1 MNDKTLRY
9 LNYWRNSL
17 IDGSQADG
25 EIEVDRPD
33 NEKIIS
39 FDEWKKGRLDNSS
52 IIEYLFEKANASDDV
67 PSIRLLAFPNLFQE
81 RSDHA
86 VGYGGK
92 ITRFSAIVTP
102 IMMNR
107 EGYFIPNGQP
117 LVPRKLLDPIY
128 PARIIIGSLQTLDQ
142 YITKSPYDLEK
153 TKDVSDWKILIEYCE
168 KLEKAVCDGI
178 KDGQFERLDKVVLR
192 VEDSVRAY
200 QHIVS
205 LYDALKKE
213 NPNCPLMDDFAEEEI
228 AKTFDLVKTED
239 FVHKHL
245 GQMSPDY
252 PLADAQRDA
261 LYHFLTLEDGKILA
275 VNGPPGTGKTTL
287 LQSIVGTL
295 WVQSILDEKE
305 PPVIVVASTNN
316 QAVTNVI
323 ESFGSVK
330 EIKSD
335 PISGRW
341 LPESFSGSY
350 GLYFAAS
357 QKKKSASEKGYPT
370 QDDMTSFENKE
381 FIDLS
386 EKHFLEC
393 FEKYRRNTV
402 SLSLEQSLVEIRN
415 EIVEYA
421 KTIEKLAPLWKQRG
435 DCWNKLLSIAG
446 NNPEETLSREKANY
460 EILKQNIEKSSLELR
475 SWINYVASEPFWY
488 SLFNFIPSVR
498 HKRRI
503 KARSLIEG
511 RGWIIPIPETM
522 DVDNIESFIRNWIK
536 TNEQELL
543 LVQERKK
550 KIESVFREY
559 SDADTEWIDYS
570 MKFGIKKTNLDFR
583 EVNQSLDTLIRYRM
597 FKLASHYWE
606 GRWILETKNTI
617 LSNDPDNKGHVKTMR
632 KWRRYA
638 KLHPCTVSTFF
649 KVPEGFKYWI
659 NKQDDK
665 PLLNFIDLLIVDE
678 AGQVLPEVAGA
689 SFSLAKKAIVVG
701 DLKQIEPVWS
711 VPGIVDVGNLLRDRI
726 ISDTT
731 EKEIDCVMDSGKTA
745 SAGSVMAIAQRRSPF
760 HYDRELDRGMYLYEH
775 RRCAND
781 IIEFCNDLCY
791 KGKLIPKTGNPSNIL
806 FPQWGYAHIV
816 GKSSETGG
824 SRCNV
829 VEAEAIA
836 NWVTLKKNEIESHY
850 GKNIGDILGIV
861 TPFSSQSRTINHFLS
876 DKLGSKHGITVG
888 TVHSLQGAERNVVI
902 FSPVYS
908 VGDIGNRHYF
918 FDKGSNMLNVAVS
931 RAKDSFIVIGNMYL
945 FDESRSALPSGIMG
959 KYLFRKKENE
969 ILDVPVPKR
978 NDLVSSQKEIEC
990 LKTLIE
996 HESLL
1001 KEVFSEAK
1009 IDVVIVSPWITAHG
1023 YAHVKKSIYEA
1034 VERGISVTIYT
1045 DRYFNEK
1052 HNADEFWKIVNELN
1066 ANKVITKIVKKV
1078 HSKLLFMD
1086 DRLMSSGSFN
1096 WISARRDNFSN
1107 METSLV
1113 YRSQK
1118 VREEKDAEIL
1128 MLENR
1133 LIQVSKS

>member
-1 MNDKTLRY
+1 MNDKTLQY
-9 LNYWRNSL
+9 LSYWRNSL
-17 IDGSQADG
+17 IDGSRSDG
-25 EIEVDRPD
+25 EIGVERPD

-39 FDEWKKGRLDNSS
+39 LDGWKKGRLDDPSV
-52 IIEYLFEKANASDDV
+52 IKDLFEKANAPDDV
-67 PSIRLLAFPNLFQE
+67 PFIPLLAFPNLFQE

-86 VGYGGK
+86 VGFGGK
-92 ITRFSAIVTP
+92 ITRFSAIVTA
-102 IMMNR
+102 ITMNR

-117 LVPRKLLDPIY
+117 LVPRRLLDPIY

-153 TKDVSDWKILIEYCE
+153 TKGVSDWKTLIDYCE
-168 KLEKAVCDGI
+168 KLEQAVCDGI

-192 VEDSVRAY
+192 VEDSVKAY

-205 LYDALKKE
+205 LYDTLKKE

-228 AKTFDLVKTED
+228 DQPFDFVRTED
-239 FVHKHL
+239 IVHKHL

-252 PLADAQRDA
+252 PLAVAQRDA

-275 VNGPPGTGKTTL
+275 INGPPGTGKTTL
-287 LQSIVGTL
+287 IQSVVGTL
-295 WVQSILDEKE
+295 WIQSILDEKD

-330 EIKSD
+330 EIESD

-357 QKKKSASEKGYPT
+357 QKKKGASEKGYPT
-370 QDDMTSFENKE
+370 QDDMASFENKE
-381 FIDLS
+381 FVESS
-386 EKHFLEC
+386 EKYFLEC
-393 FEKYRRNTV
+393 FEKYRKNIV
-402 SLSLEQSLVEIRN
+402 SLSLEQSLVEIRD
-415 EIVEYA
+415 EIVKYA
-421 KTIEKLAPLWKQRG
+421 KIIEKITPLWKQRC
-435 DCWNKLLSIAG
+435 DCWNKLLSITG
-446 NNPEETLSREKANY
+446 NNPEETLSREKENY
-460 EILKQNIEKSSLELR
+460 ETLKKNIEKGLLELK
-475 SWINYVASEPFWY
+475 SWINYVAEEPFWY
-488 SLFNFIPSVR
+488 SLFNFISSVR

-511 RGWIIPIPETM
+511 RSWVVPIPETM
-522 DVDNIESFIRNWIK
+522 DVDDIESFIRNWIK

-550 KIESVFREY
+550 KIESAFMEY
-559 SDADTEWIDYS
+559 SDADAKWIDYS
-570 MKFGIKKTNLDFR
+570 MEIDIKKTRPDFR
-583 EVNQSLDTLIRYRM
+583 DVNESLDTLIRYRM

-659 NKQDDK
+659 NRQDDK

-689 SFSLAKKAIVVG
+689 SFSLAKKAIIVG

-711 VPGIVDVGNLLRDRI
+711 VPGVVDVGNLLRDGI

-731 EKEIDCVMDSGKTA
+731 EEEIDRVMVSGKTA
-745 SAGSVMAIAQRRSPF
+745 SSGSVMAIAQRRSPY
-760 HYDRELDRGMYLYEH
+760 HYDRDLDRGMYLYEH
-775 RRCAND
+775 RRCADN
-781 IIEFCNDLCY
+781 IIEYCNDLCY
-791 KGKLIPKTGNPSNIL
+791 KGKLIPKTGNPSGTL

-816 GKSSETGG
+816 GKSSERGG

-829 VEAEAIA
+829 VEAESIV
-836 NWVTLKKNEIESHY
+836 NWVSLKKKEIESHY

-861 TPFSSQSRTINHFLS
+861 TPFSSQSRTINRFLS

-888 TVHSLQGAERNVVI
+888 TVHSLQGAERKIVI

-908 VGDIGNRHYF
+908 VGDIGNRQYF

-931 RAKDSFIVIGNMYL
+931 RAKDSFIVIGNMYV

-969 ILDVPVPKR
+969 ILDIPVPER
-978 NDLVSSQKEIEC
+978 NDLFSSQKEIEC
-990 LKTLIE
+990 LKTLTE

-1001 KEVFSEAK
+1001 KEVLSGAK
-1009 IDVVIVSPWITAHG
+1009 IDVVIVSPWIRAHG
-1023 YAHVKKSIYEA
+1023 YAHVKKSMFEA
-1034 VERGISVTIYT
+1034 VSRGISVTVYT
-1045 DRYFNEK
+1045 DKHFNEK
-1052 HNADEFWKIVNELN
+1052 ENAEDFWKIVDEMKENQIN
-1066 ANKVITKIVKKV
+1066 IKIVQKV

-1086 DRLMSSGSFN
+1086 DSLMCSGSFN

-1118 VREEKDAEIL
+1118 VREEKDAEIV

-1133 LIQVSKS
+1133 IIRVTKS